1 MTKEHRYQLTVTWTG
16 NRGEGTSSYRSY
28 ERDNVV
34 SAEHTVSIDGS
45 ADAHFRGNPSRWNPE
60 QLLVAAAS
68 QCHLLSYLHQAA
80 VNGVVVVNY
89 VDHPTGVMT
98 EDGDGGGRFTDI
110 TLHPTVT
117 VTEQAMVETA
127 ERLHHDANRACFVAS
142 SLAIPVQHD
151 VTTLVQPA

>member
-16 NRGEGTSSYRSY
+16 NRGEGTISYRSY
-28 ERDNVV
+28 DRDHVV
-34 SAEHTVSIDGS
+34 SAEHAASIEGS
-45 ADAHFRGNPSRWNPE
+45 ADPYFRGNPSRWNPE

-68 QCHLLSYLHQAA
+68 QCHMLSYLHQAA
-80 VNGVVVVNY
+80 VNGVVVVKY

-98 EDGDGGGRFTDI
+98 EDGEGGGAFTDI

-117 VTEQAMVETA
+117 VTDPAMVETA
-127 ERLHHDANRACFVAS
+127 ERLHNDANRACFVAS

-151 VTTLVQPA
+151 ATTVVRTA